1 MRQDICLETIN
12 VVNDL
17 MDIILK
23 QVDNMNIQTDG
34 EMDEWKDE

>member
-17 MDIILK
+17 MDISLK

>member
-1 MRQDICLETIN
+1 MRQDNCLETIN

-17 MDIILK
+17 MDISLK

>member
-34 EMDEWKDE
+34 EMDE